1 MTVTF
6 WIALNLSYWH
16 TRTID
21 LLFVIACL
29 ADTVFTHFI
38 ASKHTLYT
46 DKRNVIKFINNNS
59 SLANVQI
66 SYYDPVYKK

>member
-6 WIALNLSYWH
+6 WIALNRSYWY
-16 TRTID
+16 TLAID

-29 ADTVFTHFI
+29 ADTVLSQFI

-46 DKRNVIKFINNNS
+46 DKRNTIKFINNNS

-66 SYYDPVYKK
+66 SYFDTVYKK